1 MPLGKKQAPPM
12 STKDQL
18 RGQQKVIRGAQ
29 RQMTRDQQQLERQEK
44 QLEAEIKRAAK
55 QGNKQLLNVLA
66 KQLVALRKQ
75 KTRSMVVNS
84 KMTGISHQL
93 KATQTTST
101 MAGALGTSTRAMAT
115 VNAAINPSQL
125 QHTLQS
131 FERETTKMDMAG
143 ELMDETLDD
152 ILAGSDE
159 EEASDQLVSQ
169 VLDEIGLE
177 TTSKLAAI
185 PQKKQDLE
193 LPTLDTTADLEQRLA
208 KLHS

>member
-18 RGQQKVIRGAQ
+18 RGQQKAIRGAQ
-29 RQMTRDQQQLERQEK
+29 RQLTKDQQQLERQEK

-55 QGNKQLLNVLA
+55 QGNKQLLNILA

-84 KMTGISHQL
+84 KVTGIGHQL
-93 KATQTTST
+93 KVAQTTST
-101 MAGALGTSTRAMAT
+101 MAGAIGASTRAMAT
-115 VNAAINPSQL
+115 VNAAINPQQL
-125 QHTLQS
+125 QQTLQT

-143 ELMDETLDD
+143 EMMDDTLDD

-159 EEASDQLVSQ
+159 EEESEQLVSQ
-169 VLDEIGLE
+169 VLDEIGLD
-177 TTSKLAAI
+177 TTSKLAPI
-185 PQKKQDLE
+185 PVRRQELE
-193 LPTLDTTADLEQRLA
+193 TPTLDTTEDLEQRLS